1 MAMENK
7 VTLGSVAN
15 FLADTII
22 EKQQLKAMEKTI
34 RVKTFSGSASQI
46 ERDVTE
52 WFESL
57 NSIQILFT
65 TQSQGQYDNQVV
77 LTFIYV

>member
-1 MAMENK
+1 MAR
-7 VTLGSVAN
+7 
-15 FLADTII
+15 
-22 EKQQLKAMEKTI
+22 EKTI
-34 RVKTFSGSASQI
+34 RVKTFAGSAYQR

-65 TQSQGQYDNQVV
+65 TQSQGQYDNQVT

>member
-1 MAMENK
+1 MENK

-65 TQSQGQYDNQVV
+65 TQSQEQYDNQVV

>member
-1 MAMENK
+1 MENK

-34 RVKTFSGSASQI
+34 RIKTFVGNAYVI

-52 WFESL
+52 WFASL
-57 NSIQILFT
+57 ATIQILFT
-65 TQSQGQYDNQVV
+65 TQSQGTDSCI
-77 LTFIYV
+77 LTIIYV

>member
-1 MAMENK
+1 MENK